1 MSKQKKSIFG
11 RLIEKRKKV
20 TYLDSLNEGNS
31 IKLNLEN
38 LINFAELIFK
48 SELDSLRFFEEVEY
62 DNLLKF
68 YFVSSDHCRRYWDK
82 NDLNYKKVSRSTES
96 GFLILD

>member
-38 LINFAELIFK
+38 LINFAELIFE
-48 SELDSLRFFEEVEY
+48 SELDSLRFFEEVEE
-62 DNLLKF
+62 DSLLKF
-68 YFVSSDHCRRYWDK
+68 YFVYSDDCRRYWDK
-82 NDLNYKKVSRSTES
+82 NDLNYKK
-96 GFLILD
+96 